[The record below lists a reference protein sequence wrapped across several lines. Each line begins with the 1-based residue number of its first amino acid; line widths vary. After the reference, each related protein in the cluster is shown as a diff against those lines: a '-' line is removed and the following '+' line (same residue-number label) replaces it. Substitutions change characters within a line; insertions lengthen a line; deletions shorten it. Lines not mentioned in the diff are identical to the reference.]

1 MTDTPD
7 FMHVVAAAKA
17 AGDPNRLAL
26 AIPYV
31 RFMGITLEHERGE
44 LLGCMTYAPSLV
56 GNPTLP
62 ALHGGTLGALME
74 CTAVF
79 ELMWSS
85 ELSALPKIINIT
97 VDYLRSGKPRDT
109 FARAEVRKLGRRVAA
124 VHVSAWQEDRDD
136 PIATAN
142 CHFLVAPRAP

>member
-1 MTDTPD
+1 MTDGQD
-7 FMHVVAAAKA
+7 FLHVVAAAKA
-17 AGDPNRLAL
+17 AGAPNRLAL

-31 RFMGITLEHERGE
+31 QFMGISLEHARGE
-44 LLGCMTYAPSLV
+44 LLGCMAFTPSLV

-79 ELMWSS
+79 ELMWTS
-85 ELSALPKIINIT
+85 ELVALPKIINIT

-136 PIATAN
+136 PISTAN

>member
-1 MTDTPD
+1 VSEPED
-7 FMHVVAAAKA
+7 FLQIVAAAKL
-17 AGDPNRLAL
+17 AGDPNELAR

-31 RFMGITLEHERGE
+31 RFMGITLEHEQGE
-44 LLGCMTYAPSLV
+44 LIGRMAFAPSLV

-79 ELMWSS
+79 ELLWSS
-85 ELSALPKIINIT
+85 QLEGLPKIINIT

-124 VHVSAWQEDRDD
+124 VHVTAWQEDRDD
-136 PIATAN
+136 PITTAH
-142 CHFLVAPRAP
+142 CHFLVAPSAP